1 MCQKHKH
8 TNFMVCHSK
17 HGTDRD
23 RTGEERRG
31 EEEDA
36 RRVKDDSGDKRGVA
50 ALGVIHSADVNDGQ
64 TDGHVVFVTKK

>member
-1 MCQKHKH
+1 M
-8 TNFMVCHSK
+8 
-17 HGTDRD
+17 G
-23 RTGEERRG
+23 RTGTGRARRG